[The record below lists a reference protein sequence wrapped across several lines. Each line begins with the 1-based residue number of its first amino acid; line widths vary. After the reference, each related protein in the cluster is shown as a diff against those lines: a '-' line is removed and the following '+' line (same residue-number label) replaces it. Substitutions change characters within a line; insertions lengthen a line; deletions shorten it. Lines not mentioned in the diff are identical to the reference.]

1 MLNKFRIPTLA
12 MSVVAY
18 LVLFMTFP
26 AGAGLIPSI
35 PSSIETADGIRKAEI
50 DKVQKVLEMQIVADK
65 LQAYG
70 LSAEEVKAKLQ
81 GMSDGQLHVMAQAS
95 DRVLAGGDGLGFVI
109 ALLLVVLLAV
119 LILKLMGKEIIVRTV
134 E

>member
-50 DKVQKVLEMQIVADK
+50 GKVQKVLEMQIVADK